1 MAVEVYRVAKEQFP
15 EKIDEGDFAGTRAQ
29 LQFYR
34 GNRVTNIGRILDA
47 ERNLRLL
54 LGLEADD
61 GQRLVPTD
69 APTSTPYEPDW
80 ASSVQDALLK
90 RPEMVLARHEI
101 KRKQYAVDYRMNQ
114 LLPDLRF
121 VAEYD
126 MVGLGTRLDGSDN
139 YIDSNG
145 IPQPTNALH
154 SLFSTH

>member
-1 MAVEVYRVAKEQFP
+1 
-15 EKIDEGDFAGTRAQ
+15 EGDFAGTRAQ

-34 GNRVTNIGRILDA
+34 GNRLQNIGRILDA

-69 APTSTPYEPDW
+69 APTATPYEPDW
-80 ASSVQDALLK
+80 ALSVQDALLK
-90 RPEMVLARHEI
+90 RPELLLARQEI
-101 KRKQYAVDYRMNQ
+101 KRRQYQVDYRLNQ

-126 MVGLGTRLDGSDN
+126 IVGLGSRLDGEGTF
-139 YIDSNG
+139 IDANG
-145 IPQPTNALH
+145 EPLTNNALR
-154 SLFSTH
+154 SLAGTHYNDWTVGVRM